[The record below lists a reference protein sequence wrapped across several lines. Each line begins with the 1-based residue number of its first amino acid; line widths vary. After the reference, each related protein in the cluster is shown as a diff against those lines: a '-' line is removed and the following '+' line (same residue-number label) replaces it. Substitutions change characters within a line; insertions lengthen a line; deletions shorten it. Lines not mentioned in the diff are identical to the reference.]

1 MNEALYLV
9 QMLSPSAVLVYTGR
23 LSRHICLRFLEL
35 TVLDEM
41 RNLQLG
47 QGRDLHW
54 SYHTHV
60 PTPAQY
66 ISMVDGSTYW
76 RIHLYTPI
84 Y

>member
-1 MNEALYLV
+1 
-9 QMLSPSAVLVYTGR
+9 MLSPSAVSVYIGT
-23 LSRHICLRFLEL
+23 ITPAYFLTKVFGL
-35 TVLDEM
+35 TVPDEM

-66 ISMVDGSTYW
+66 ISMVDGSMYW
-76 RIHLYTPI
+76 PI
-84 Y
+84 YSYAPTY

>member
-1 MNEALYLV
+1 MKRCV
-9 QMLSPSAVLVYTGR
+9 
-23 LSRHICLRFLEL
+23 LSRCFRRLRSQFTQVPYPKAILAKILGL
-35 TVLDEM
+35 TGIDEM

-66 ISMVDGSTYW
+66 ISMVDGSTYCYI
-76 RIHLYTPI
+76 RLYAPT

>member
-1 MNEALYLV
+1 MKHCV
-9 QMLSPSAVLVYTGR
+9 
-23 LSRHICLRFLEL
+23 LSRCFHQLRSQFTQVPYRKRILARIFGL
-35 TVLDEM
+35 TEIDEM

-66 ISMVDGSTYW
+66 IGMVDGSMYW
-76 RIHLYTPI
+76 HVHLYAQT

>member
-1 MNEALYLV
+1 MKPCV
-9 QMLSPSAVLVYTGR
+9 
-23 LSRHICLRFLEL
+23 LSRCFHHLRSQFTQVLYPKAILARILGL
-35 TVLDEM
+35 TGIDEM

-76 RIHLYTPI
+76 HIHLYAPT

>member
-1 MNEALYLV
+1 
-9 QMLSPSAVLVYTGR
+9 
-23 LSRHICLRFLEL
+23 
-35 TVLDEM
+35 M

-47 QGRDLHW
+47 QGRDLYW

-76 RIHLYTPI
+76 HSHIHNNLLIILKRLVAYSVSSAV
-84 Y
+84 